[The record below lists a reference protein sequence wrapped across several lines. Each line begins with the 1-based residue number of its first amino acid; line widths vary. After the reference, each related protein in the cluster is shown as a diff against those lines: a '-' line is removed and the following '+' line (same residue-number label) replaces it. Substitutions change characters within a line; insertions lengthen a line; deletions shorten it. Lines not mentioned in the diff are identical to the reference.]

1 MLFVMFLVFLT
12 GCHSQPNEYD
22 CVTDDD
28 LVERWLEI
36 SSVSSIDSCYLLSS
50 DGLLIEKNSRTV
62 WVIGFWEIASRDE
75 NCVYEIILDGE
86 NVEIIGEEDDCIVV
100 DYQSQ
105 EVMLCDCLY

>member
-1 MLFVMFLVFLT
+1 MFIAVLLAT
-12 GCHSQPNEYD
+12 LIGCVDPPPSYD
-22 CVTDDD
+22 CVTDTE
-28 LVERWLEI
+28 LSERWLEL
-36 SSVSSIDSCYLLSS
+36 SSISSIDSCYLLSS

-62 WVIGFWEIASRDE
+62 WVIGFWEITSRDE

-86 NVEIIGEEDDCIVV
+86 HVEIIGKEDSCIVA